1 MSKCEVS
8 HIFFG
13 YMEPCRSEPASTKQ
27 ILDIYANPHG
37 TKQYKSGTEHIILF
51 LYHFSSPW
59 ASKFPTSRLFA
70 QISEGWEKVEIIL
83 IMQTFIP

>member
-1 MSKCEVS
+1 MMSKCEIS
-8 HIFFG
+8 HTFFFG

-37 TKQYKSGTEHIILF
+37 TKQNCTKQYKSGTEHIILS
-51 LYHFSSPW
+51 LYHFCSPW

-70 QISEGWEKVEIIL
+70 QISEG
-83 IMQTFIP
+83 